1 MVVSVPAMRLTDVA
15 ESLRTERELGAVAAE
30 LASKRGPLAARPPK
44 RGLVEALRDQIRA
57 GDDPLGEAF
66 CRIRTP
72 QQRRNQ
78 GATYTPP
85 AIVDNML
92 EWTARHKT
100 PARIVD
106 PGAGSGRFIL
116 AAARRFPEA
125 ALVAVET
132 DPLAILILQAN
143 AEVLGL
149 SGRLTIEEIDY
160 RDLSLRP
167 VDGATLFIGNPPYV
181 RHHRIAAEW
190 KNWFANTAAKHGLR
204 ASKLAGLHIHFFL
217 KSLELAR
224 PGDYGAYIT
233 AAEWLDVNYGS
244 VLRHA
249 LADGLGGLALHLLSP
264 TAAPFPDALT
274 SAAITC
280 WEAGHHGSSV
290 AVRTVD
296 GPDQL
301 DGLRSRRSVPWT
313 TLRRAH
319 RWSTIIRP
327 RRGGAIELGEIC
339 RVHRGQ
345 VTGSNRVWITGKYEG
360 DLPSDVLFPT
370 ITRVRDADLDRFRSF
385 VGRAPASSRRPA
397 ARPRQPGPFGPQP
410 GRRVSA
416 LGARP
421 GR

>member
-1 MVVSVPAMRLTDVA
+1 MRLTDVA

-181 RHHRIAAEW
+181 RHHRIDAEW
-190 KNWFANTAAKHGLR
+190 KNWFAHTAAKHGLR

-290 AVRTVD
+290 AVRTIE
-296 GPDQL
+296 
-301 DGLRSRRSVPWT
+301 GLGSSSTGCDHVARCPWT
-313 TLRRAH
+313 TLRRNASLVNGHQALRPKARRRH
-319 RWSTIIRP
+319 R
-327 RRGGAIELGEIC
+327 
-339 RVHRGQ
+339 
-345 VTGSNRVWITGKYEG
+345 
-360 DLPSDVLFPT
+360 
-370 ITRVRDADLDRFRSF
+370 TR
-385 VGRAPASSRRPA
+385 
-397 ARPRQPGPFGPQP
+397 
-410 GRRVSA
+410 
-416 LGARP
+416 
-421 GR
+421 